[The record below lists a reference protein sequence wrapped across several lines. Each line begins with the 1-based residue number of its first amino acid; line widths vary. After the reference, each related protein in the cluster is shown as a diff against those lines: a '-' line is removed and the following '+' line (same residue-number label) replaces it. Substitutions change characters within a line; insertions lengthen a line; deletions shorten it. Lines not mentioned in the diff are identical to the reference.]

1 MRPVRGVAAPVVAG
15 EVEEDARWSDLGVRT
30 EDVAEWKANGLGPF
44 EAALAQGD
52 GFTPTTVTHYRRQLR
67 RIARPWA
74 RRGLD
79 SREGLRWHQAG
90 FAAGDALG
98 WRSQGVDVAT
108 ARIRRD
114 GYGRGSTRTGL
125 PGADTRLIGQ
135 HRERMD

>member
-1 MRPVRGVAAPVVAG
+1 MRDAPDTVAPAIVGGPD
-15 EVEEDARWSDLGVRT
+15 EDAAWIDLGVHAK
-30 EDVAEWKANGLGPF
+30 DVAAWKAEGFGPF
-44 EAALAQGD
+44 DAAMAQGD
-52 GFTPTTVTHYRRQLR
+52 GITPTIAGPYRHQLR
-67 RIARPWA
+67 RTA
-74 RRGLD
+74 RRWVRQGLG
-79 SREGLRWHQAG
+79 SLEGPVWHQAG
-90 FAAGDALG
+90 FTAADAQR